1 MGCAVSQEASTSPE
15 AMQSKSVDAYL
26 YDSKIESLL
35 DFKILLLGA
44 GESGK
49 STVVKQLKV
58 LHKVQMDE
66 VELQSYAINIHK
78 NTVQCMQVL
87 LDAQHNLQVPIED
100 PEALRRAEIVK
111 GFVFGAD
118 HKRIPFNIA
127 EDIEFLWKDS
137 SISKVWGRRSEYWF
151 LDATPY
157 YFENLHRFMED
168 GYQPTEEDII
178 MARVRTTGIAQTEL
192 DEGNVH
198 FRVVDVGGQR
208 NERKKWIHCF
218 DDVKALLFVVN
229 LAGYDQVMFED
240 PTQNRMKESL
250 NLFGQ
255 ICNNPVFSSTPIF
268 LCLNKKD
275 IFEQMIQSTSL
286 EKCFPEYKGGNDVN
300 TAMEFIKG
308 QFQSK
313 VKDSRELH
321 TYFIAAR
328 FKKDVKYT
336 WEEVKKILLEENKK
350 QVQHATK
357 YQQKKANGKDTKVW
371 GSAAA
376 IR

>member
-1 MGCAVSQEASTSPE
+1 MGCTASHDASTSPE
-15 AMQSKSVDAYL
+15 SIQSKNVENYL
-26 YDSKIESLL
+26 YESKIESLL

-58 LHKVQMDE
+58 LHKVQMDD

-78 NTVQCMQVL
+78 NTLQCMQVL
-87 LDAQHNLQVPIED
+87 LDAQNNLSISLDD
-100 PEALRRAEIVK
+100 PEAQRRAEIVK
-111 GFVFGAD
+111 SFVFGAD
-118 HKRIPFNIA
+118 HKRVPVDIA
-127 EDIEFLWKDS
+127 EHIDFLWKDP
-137 SISKVWGRRSEYWF
+137 SIQKVWGRRSEYWF

-157 YFENLHRFMED
+157 YIDNLHRFMEE
-168 GYQPTEEDII
+168 GYSPSEEDII
-178 MARVRTTGIAQTEL
+178 MTRVRTTGIAQTDL

-240 PTQNRMKESL
+240 PTMNRMKESL
-250 NLFGQ
+250 NLFSQ
-255 ICNNPVFSSTPIF
+255 ICNNPVFANTPIF

-275 IFEQMIQSTSL
+275 IFEQMIQTGAGL
-286 EKCFPEYKGGNDVN
+286 EKCFEDYKGGADVN
-300 TAMEFIKG
+300 VALAYIQE

-313 VKDSRELH
+313 VKQQEGTSKERIIL

-336 WEEVKKILLEENKK
+336 WDEVKKILLEENKK

-357 YQQKKANGKDTKVW
+357 YQQKKVNGATKV
-371 GSAAA
+371 
-376 IR
+376 